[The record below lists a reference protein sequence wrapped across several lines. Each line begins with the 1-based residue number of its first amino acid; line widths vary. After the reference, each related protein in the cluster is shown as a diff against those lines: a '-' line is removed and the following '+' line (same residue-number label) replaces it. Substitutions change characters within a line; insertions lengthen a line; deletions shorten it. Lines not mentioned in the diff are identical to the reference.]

1 MNLVISFVLC
11 QFLSSMAILN
21 IVRAPHPSYSS
32 LGLTS
37 IQEWRLLQQLYLS
50 NYLFTE
56 GYDNFFQQRCAYNL
70 KIKFHSV

>member
-21 IVRAPHPSYSS
+21 IVRATHPSYSS

-37 IQEWRLLQQLYLS
+37 IQEWRLLLQLYLS
-50 NYLFTE
+50 NYLL
-56 GYDNFFQQRCAYNL
+56 L
-70 KIKFHSV
+70 KAMIIFSTTLCK